1 MAGRPEVQ
9 MRNAHQ
15 VLAPLDARN
24 KKKILYSGIKWLLI
38 AAIMVGGVVVA
49 MIVREGFATAGS
61 VAISRPEPALS
72 PVVTVLY
79 EHDLW
84 TLRVSSAGPID
95 AEVVGEGTI
104 VDGVRYVPIKRE
116 GSSLVWNLVVL
127 GTNTFT
133 VGQKIQVHSHYH
145 TGGVPGPGSVIY
157 ILAQ

>member
-1 MAGRPEVQ
+1 
-9 MRNAHQ
+9 MRNAYQ
-15 VLAPLDARN
+15 MLALDARN
-24 KKKILYSGIKWLLI
+24 KKAPYSWIKYIIMMLFLAAAALAGVWLLT
-38 AAIMVGGVVVA
+38 AHKAVA
-49 MIVREGFATAGS
+49 TQ
-61 VAISRPEPALS
+61 PTLS

-127 GTNTFT
+127 GTNTLT
-133 VGQKIQVHSHYH
+133 VGQKIQVYSHYH